1 MKRITHISVSALAM
15 LVVTAA
21 LVAPAS
27 AYQSINAAS
36 HPVASSDQGSGQT
49 GTSINAILGESTP
62 VAAAESPRP
71 GFSTPN
77 AILGSANVSEPV
89 VTNATST
96 DSTGFDWNDALVG
109 AGSALVLVLL
119 AGGAM
124 ALGRHRR
131 APRAQPTA

>member
-1 MKRITHISVSALAM
+1 MKRITQITISALAT

-27 AYQSINAAS
+27 AYQSVNAAS
-36 HPVASSDQGSGQT
+36 HPAVSTDQGSDRT
-49 GTSINAILGESTP
+49 GTSINAILGESTASTP
-62 VAAAESPRP
+62 APSEGA
-71 GFSTPN
+71 GFSSPN
-77 AILGSANVSEPV
+77 AIQGSANVSEPV
-89 VTNATST
+89 VLTST
-96 DSTGFDWNDALVG
+96 DSTGFDWNDALIG
-109 AGSALVLVLL
+109 AGGALVLVLL